1 MLTEEASFKSL
12 QSMQDWYNAY
22 FIISVFII
30 LDIDIDMAMAME
42 THLKRLYAII
52 VAYLLIELSQ

>member
-12 QSMQDWYNAY
+12 QSMQDWYNDYYA
-22 FIISVFII
+22 ISVFII
-30 LDIDIDMAMAME
+30 LDINIDMAME
-42 THLKRLYAII
+42 THLKTLYAII

>member
-22 FIISVFII
+22 YMISVFII
-30 LDIDIDMAMAME
+30 PDINIDMAME